1 MIGDGPMLTSSQPSA
16 FFTFH
21 PWRAQ
26 RLQSGVANII
36 PLFPLDLVLFPC
48 AALPLHIFEP
58 RYQEMVAECLSQK
71 QVFGIARSRKEPAS
85 LAAIG
90 CTAQIATVL
99 KLYDDGRMDI
109 LTQGRRRFEIL
120 ETNTER
126 SFMQADVMFL
136 EDAGE
141 PASRAELS
149 EIIRLNRELLK
160 LTETD
165 DPGFTE
171 DLPEL
176 SFALTSSLPADLD
189 FKQTILEMNSEKQ
202 RIEHLLAYY
211 RFLVPKVRFMR
222 RASKTVHKNGYVM

>member
-1 MIGDGPMLTSSQPSA
+1 M
-16 FFTFH
+16 
-21 PWRAQ
+21 
-26 RLQSGVANII
+26 ANII
-36 PLFPLDLVLFPC
+36 PLFPLNLVLFPG

-71 QVFGIARSRKEPAS
+71 QVFGIARSRTEPVS

-90 CTAQIATVL
+90 CTAQIASVL

-120 ETNTER
+120 ETNSER
-126 SFMQADVMFL
+126 SFLQADVFYL

-141 PASRAELS
+141 PASRAALS
-149 EIIRLNRELLK
+149 EITRLNRELLR
-160 LTETD
+160 LTETE
-165 DPGFTE
+165 DPGFSE

-176 SFALTSSLPADLD
+176 SFALTASLPADLD
-189 FKQTILEMNSEKQ
+189 FKQTILEMRSENQ
-202 RIEHLLAYY
+202 RISHLLEYY
-211 RFLVPKVRFMR
+211 RLLVPKVRFMK